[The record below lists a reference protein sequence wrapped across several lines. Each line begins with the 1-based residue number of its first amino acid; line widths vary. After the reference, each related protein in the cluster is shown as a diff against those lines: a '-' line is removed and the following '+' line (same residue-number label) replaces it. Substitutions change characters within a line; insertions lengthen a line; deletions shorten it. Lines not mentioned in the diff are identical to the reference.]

1 MFQFK
6 TLKLKWNVTLLIWTG
21 SNFSFFAVFF
31 APVLDL
37 MHSCKPEVRGIA
49 IRAMSLV
56 SRFLSVNKLHHLS
69 AKDVF
74 SISVIDNEKIIGLN
88 CWDKLALWP
97 KR

>member
-1 MFQFK
+1 MLHYSFGRAVIFLSLQF
-6 TLKLKWNVTLLIWTG
+6 
-21 SNFSFFAVFF
+21 FF

-37 MHSCKPEVRGIA
+37 MHSRKPEVRGIA
-49 IRAMSLV
+49 IRALSLV

-74 SISVIDNEKIIGLN
+74 FISVIDNEKIIGLN

-97 KR
+97 KC